1 MMIHGFSFFW
11 RRGVGGWA
19 PTPFIPHKTCAKKG
33 ATRQGPGTSQGAAG
47 SRGEGTHGPVG
58 ARAARTPPATR
69 ERSRPSTNTSSRR
82 RGVESAAVSRLD
94 LPPRPS
100 ASRAPAN
107 HRGAHSPAV
116 SDAAAVAHT
125 LNTPDDDEPRVFFF
139 LGGGEPEFGRRLR
152 SSHTRHVRKKVRR
165 GRGPAPPRER
175 RGAAGRG
182 RMAQSARGL
191 HERLRRQ
198 GSAPVHPQT
207 HPLAGGV
214 LRVPPSAGLTYR
226 RVRRLLGLRRT
237 IVERTLRRCPT
248 LRRTP

>member
-107 HRGAHSPAV
+107 HRGVPSPAV

-125 LNTPDDDEPRVFFF
+125 LNTPDDDDPRVFFF
-139 LGGGEPEFGRRLR
+139 LAEGSRRLGADSVHPTQDMCEKRCDAAGARHLPGSGGEPRGGDAWPSRRAGCTNA
-152 SSHTRHVRKKVRR
+152 SGDK
-165 GRGPAPPRER
+165 
-175 RGAAGRG
+175 GALP
-182 RMAQSARGL
+182 SIHKHIL
-191 HERLRRQ
+191 
-198 GSAPVHPQT
+198 SP
-207 HPLAGGV
+207 GGGWEC
-214 LRVPPSAGLTYR
+214 R
-226 RVRRLLGLRRT
+226 
-237 IVERTLRRCPT
+237 
-248 LRRTP
+248 